1 MKTIKLSLL
10 IWLYN
15 LSGIFTSLYGQVII
29 PDSLDIKIGQMI
41 MVGINERTA
50 LSDSDILRNELRYKI
65 GGIIIFEKNIAKTS
79 SVPKLKK
86 LIADIKTEAS
96 MPLFMAIDEEG
107 GKVHRLKEK
116 YGFVPMPSAAVSG
129 VLSPDSTYNYAY
141 RLASELRELGFN
153 LNFAPVVDVAINPE
167 NPIIAKV
174 QRSYSPSPNLVTEHA
189 LSFIR
194 AHRVNGIHTT
204 LKHFP
209 GHGSSSTDT
218 HKDMVDVTRQWQM
231 KELIPYAR
239 IIDSGQCDAIISCHV
254 VNCRLDTGCIP
265 STLSKAINTD
275 LLRDVLGFNGVVF
288 SDDMQMYAISKHY
301 GIDKAIVM
309 AINSGVDVV
318 VFGNNVNP
326 VDRITATEIHAI
338 IKKLVLDGEISLQR
352 IDESYKRI
360 MFMKQKKD

>member
-1 MKTIKLSLL
+1 MKVIKHSLL
-10 IWLYN
+10 IL
-15 LSGIFTSLYGQVII
+15 LCSLTSALPSLYGQTIS

-41 MVGINERTA
+41 IMGINERTF
-50 LSDSDILRNELRYKI
+50 LSDSDLLRQELHYKI
-65 GGIIIFEKNIAKTS
+65 GGIIIFEKNLTKTAS
-79 SVPKLKK
+79 AANLTK
-86 LIADIKTEAS
+86 LITDLKAEAS
-96 MPLFMAIDEEG
+96 IPLFMAIDEEG

-116 YGFVPMPSAAVSG
+116 YGFVSMPSAAVSG
-129 VLSPDSTYNYAY
+129 ALAPDSTYNYAY
-141 RLASELRELGFN
+141 RLASELKGLGFN

-174 QRSYSPSPNLVTEHA
+174 QRSYSASPNLVTEHA
-189 LSFIR
+189 LAFIR
-194 AHRVNGIHTT
+194 AHRANGIHTT

-218 HKDMVDVTRQWQM
+218 HKDLVDVTKQWQM
-231 KELIPYAR
+231 KELVPYAR

-254 VNCRLDTGCIP
+254 VNCHLDTGCIP

-301 GIDKAIVM
+301 GIEKAIAM
-309 AINSGVDVV
+309 AVNSGVDVV
-318 VFGNNVNP
+318 VFGNNVNQF
-326 VDRITATEIHAI
+326 DRITATEVHGI
-338 IKKLVLDGEISLQR
+338 IKKLVLNGEISLQR

-360 MFMKQKKD
+360 MAMKQ